1 MQGAPPASFRPPGQA
16 AGLRAAEALLA
27 QRNPLAAETEVR
39 AVLAAT
45 PEQADAWMLLA
56 RALQQRADF
65 PGMHAAALRAL
76 ALRPEQWQALMLLA
90 EAAMLAG
97 ETERA
102 RSLLDHAEARAGEMA
117 AAWERLAALN
127 TQMFRHADA
136 ARCAARLA
144 QLSPAKGAFALASNA
159 IALGKLDEAETLL
172 DSIIERTPAEADAWY
187 NRATIRRQTAER
199 NHIDALRS
207 ALARL
212 PAGAPAAVPLGFALA
227 KELED
232 VGEHADSFV
241 ALQRAAQI
249 RRMGMAYDCARDV
262 ATIDTLIEA
271 FDRDWLGRQLGLA
284 ATGPV
289 FVIGLP
295 RTGTTLVDRILS
307 AHSQVASLD
316 EANDFTNALL
326 CEVQGVTRRGNL
338 AQSARAADMTKLGER
353 YWRALR
359 GYGETAPY
367 LVNKTPANFLYA
379 GLIAAALPQA
389 RIIHLRRDPMDAGYA
404 IYKTLF
410 RMAYPFSYDLGELGR
425 YMWSYARLM
434 RHWREVLPPGIMLEV
449 DYEALVRN
457 QEAESRRLV
466 GFLGLEWES
475 ACFDFHLNP
484 SATATASAAQVRE
497 PMHDR
502 SIGLWR
508 QHERGLAPLAEAF
521 HA

>member
-1 MQGAPPASFRPPGQA
+1 
-16 AGLRAAEALLA
+16 
-27 QRNPLAAETEVR
+27 
-39 AVLAAT
+39 
-45 PEQADAWMLLA
+45 MLLA

-65 PGMHAAALRAL
+65 PGMHAASLRAF
-76 ALRPEQWQALMLLA
+76 ALRPDQWQALLLLA
-90 EAAMLAG
+90 EAAILVG

-102 RSLLDHAEARAGEMA
+102 RAFLAEAEASAGTVT
-117 AAWERLAALN
+117 AAWERLTALN

-144 QLSPAKGAFALASNA
+144 QLSPDKGEFALASSA
-159 IALGKLDEAETLL
+159 IALGRLDEAETLL
-172 DSIIERTPAEADAWY
+172 DSIIVRAPAEADAWY
-187 NRATIRRQTAER
+187 NRSTIRRQTAGR

-207 ALARL
+207 ALSQV
-212 PAGAPAAVPLGFALA
+212 PAGLPAAVPLGFALA

-232 VGEHADSFV
+232 VGEHGDSFA
-241 ALQRAAQI
+241 ALQRAAQT
-249 RRMGMAYDCARDV
+249 RRAGMAYDCARDI
-262 ATIDTLIEA
+262 ATIDTIIKT
-271 FDRDWLGRQLGLA
+271 FDRDWLAGKHGMA
-284 ATGPV
+284 GTGPV

-295 RTGTTLVDRILS
+295 RTGTTLVDRIVS

-326 CEVQGVTRRGNL
+326 CEVQASSAAGSL
-338 AQSARAADMTKLGER
+338 AARAREADMAALGCR

-359 GYGETAPY
+359 GYGETAPF

-379 GLIAAALPQA
+379 GLIAAALPDA
-389 RIIHLRRDPMDAGYA
+389 RIILLRRDPMDAGYA

-425 YMWSYARLM
+425 YMQATMRLM
-434 RHWREVLPPGIMLEV
+434 AHWREALPSGFMLEL

-457 QEAESRRLV
+457 QEKESRRLI
-466 GFLGLEWES
+466 GFLGLEWEG
-475 ACFDFHLNP
+475 ACLDFHLNP

-508 QHERGLAPLAEAF
+508 NHAPGLAPLAEALG
-521 HA
+521 A